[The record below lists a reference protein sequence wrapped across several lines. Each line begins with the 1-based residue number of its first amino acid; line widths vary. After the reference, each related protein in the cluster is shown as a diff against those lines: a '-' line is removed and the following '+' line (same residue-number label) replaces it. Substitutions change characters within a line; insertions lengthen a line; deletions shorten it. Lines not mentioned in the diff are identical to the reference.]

1 MPLLAI
7 SSNRVGHR
15 RTLRPQVAALGWM
28 SLVCVCLFTLF
39 TGWAMAADDA
49 AVRLP
54 IPNAEARRAA
64 DKQVRNIFQTEF
76 AAAKRPAE
84 KSALAEML
92 FRHAQNDGDDA
103 VAQYALFDAARALAI
118 EADDFRLTF
127 NVINELVSRF
137 ELNEYELKASALTA
151 GLKEP
156 RSVIAQRA
164 FCELIVEAVDA
175 AASDEQFDAA
185 TKLVPLLSASAF
197 KIKDASLRKEFLA
210 RHSELKQLQTQWAA
224 IAKAKSAL
232 EKTPD
237 DEVANGTYGRY
248 LCLLAGNWEK
258 GLPLLAKGTDSTLS
272 KAAQQELQKQATPE
286 EQLSLADTWW
296 TAGQSE
302 SGIAKQNLLLQA
314 KVNYEKAANELK
326 GLSRTKADQRVDV
339 ITKLYPN
346 EVQRQVQNARG
357 KTFGEL
363 RSGGLSGEK
372 PKQTDKPTSKP
383 MNGKGALAFGKY
395 DREVAQSLLS
405 IDGRVTVGIKST
417 ETGNLRIVSKTTPLP
432 DAPFALTYL
441 IVHSQATRTDA
452 LVKDDYLK
460 IAKLSNLQTLHF
472 NLNGK
477 PLPDEFWDDS
487 RSAGSIVELSLS
499 GSNATDAAIAAI
511 AALTK
516 PTRLRSL
523 ELGST
528 SITDAS
534 LGQIASFPALETLG
548 VSRTRVTGEG
558 LKLLAKSPVKQL
570 RAESLGLKDS
580 DIESLSTLTR
590 LEELTLSDDT
600 LTGEGFRSFKGRG
613 SLRFLNLKSAKLSPL
628 GVQRIAEISTLA
640 SLTLREGQF
649 DEVLFKT
656 ICGQGRIE
664 TFNLVDCTI
673 PEAALRLLATT
684 PALKSVNLRG
694 AKITGAGFKGIA
706 PQLSVTNVLLGK
718 TDVDDVGLA
727 HVVRAF
733 PNVTV
738 LYLDETAITDAGMKH
753 LRSLA
758 RLDNL
763 VIGRTRV
770 TTKGLAELASLPKL
784 RFLGLPKTVTPAEAK
799 LIVPQ
804 CNGFSSY

>member
-1 MPLLAI
+1 MPTYLVP
-7 SSNRVGHR
+7 SNRVAQR
-15 RTLRPQVAALGWM
+15 QVRGSRFAWLSWM
-28 SLVCVCLFTLF
+28 RLVCAGLF
-39 TGWAMAADDA
+39 TGWAVADEDA
-49 AVRLP
+49 PKRLP
-54 IPNAEARRAA
+54 IPNAEALRAA
-64 DKQVRNIFQTEF
+64 DKQVRDIFQTEF
-76 AAAKRPAE
+76 AAAKRPSD
-84 KSALAEML
+84 KSALAEQL
-92 FRHAQNDGDDA
+92 LQHAKNDGDDA
-103 VAQYALFDAARALAI
+103 VAQYVLFDAARTLAV
-118 EADDFRLTF
+118 EADEFQLTF
-127 NVINELVSRF
+127 NVIDELVSRF
-137 ELNEYELKASALTA
+137 ELNEYELKAAALTT
-151 GLKEP
+151 GSKEL
-156 RSVIAQRA
+156 RSVIAQRG
-164 FCELIVEAVDA
+164 FCELIVESVDA
-175 AASDEQFDAA
+175 AAREEQFDAA
-185 TKLVPLLSASAF
+185 AKLVPLLSVSAS
-197 KIKDASLRKEFLA
+197 KIKDASVRKEFLA
-210 RHSELKQLQTQWAA
+210 RHSELKQLQTQWTA
-224 IAKAKSAL
+224 ITKAKSTL

-237 DEVANGTYGRY
+237 DAVANGAYGRY

-258 GLPLLAKGTDSTLS
+258 GLPLLAKGTDPTLS
-272 KAAQQELQKQATPE
+272 KAAKQELEEQATPE
-286 EQLSLADTWW
+286 EQLSLADAWW
-296 TAGQSE
+296 TVGQSE

-314 KVNYEKAANELK
+314 KANYEKAANELK
-326 GLSRTKADQRVDV
+326 GLSRTKADQRIDV

-363 RSGGLSGEK
+363 RSGSLSGEK
-372 PKQTDKPTSKP
+372 AKQTDKPTSKP
-383 MNGKGALAFGKY
+383 MNGKGVLAFGKF

-432 DAPFALTYL
+432 NAPFALTYL
-441 IVHSQATRTDA
+441 IVHSQATRSDA
-452 LVKDDYLK
+452 LGKDDYLK

-477 PLPDEFWDDS
+477 PLPDEFWDDF
-487 RSAGSIVELSLS
+487 RSSGSIVDLSLS
-499 GSNATDAAIAAI
+499 GARATDAAIAA
-511 AALTK
+511 LSK
-516 PTRLRSL
+516 PPRLRSL

-528 SITDAS
+528 LITDAS

-548 VSRTRVTGEG
+548 VSRTRVTGDG
-558 LKLLAKSPVKQL
+558 LKLLAKSPVKLL

-640 SLTLREGQF
+640 SLSLREVEF
-649 DEVLFKT
+649 DEVLFKSL
-656 ICGQGRIE
+656 CGQGRIE
-664 TFNLVDCTI
+664 TFNLVDCTV
-673 PEAALRLLATT
+673 PEAALRHLAAT

-694 AKITGAGFKGIA
+694 AKITGSGFRGIA
-706 PQLSVTNVLLGK
+706 PLLSVTNVLLGK
-718 TDVDDVGLA
+718 TEVDDAGLA

-733 PNVTV
+733 PNVTT

-770 TTKGLAELASLPKL
+770 TAKGLTELATLPKL
-784 RFLGLPKTVTPAEAK
+784 RFLGLPKTVTAAEAK
-799 LIVPQ
+799 TIVPQ
-804 CNGFSSY
+804 CSGFGSY

>member
-1 MPLLAI
+1 MAEQLLQ
-7 SSNRVGHR
+7 H
-15 RTLRPQVAALGWM
+15 
-28 SLVCVCLFTLF
+28 
-39 TGWAMAADDA
+39 
-49 AVRLP
+49 
-54 IPNAEARRAA
+54 
-64 DKQVRNIFQTEF
+64 
-76 AAAKRPAE
+76 AK
-84 KSALAEML
+84 
-92 FRHAQNDGDDA
+92 NDGDDA
-103 VAQYALFDAARALAI
+103 VAQYGVFDADRTLAVD
-118 EADDFRLTF
+118 ADEFQLTF
-127 NVINELVSRF
+127 NVIDELVARF
-137 ELNEYELKASALTA
+137 ELDKYELKAAALTT
-151 GLKEP
+151 GSKEL
-156 RSVIAQRA
+156 RSVIAQRG
-164 FCELIVEAVDA
+164 FCELIVESVDA
-175 AASDEQFDAA
+175 AAREEQFGAA
-185 TKLVPLLSASAF
+185 AKLVPLLSVSAS
-197 KIKDASLRKEFLA
+197 KIKDASVRKEFLT
-210 RHSELKQLQTQWAA
+210 RHSELKQLQAQWAA

-237 DEVANGTYGRY
+237 DAVANGTYGRY

-258 GLPLLAKGTDSTLS
+258 GLPLLAKGADSTLS
-272 KAAQQELQKQATPE
+272 KAAQQELKEQATPE
-286 EQLSLADTWW
+286 ERLSLADTWW
-296 TAGQSE
+296 TVGQSE
-302 SGIAKQNLLLQA
+302 SGITKQNLLLRA
-314 KVNYEKAANELK
+314 KANYEKATNELK

-363 RSGGLSGEK
+363 RPGGLSGEK

-383 MNGKGALAFGKY
+383 MNGKGVLAFGKL

-417 ETGNLRIVSKTTPLP
+417 ETDNLRIVSKTTPLP

-452 LVKDDYLK
+452 LGKDDYFK

-477 PLPDEFWDDS
+477 PLWDDF

-499 GSNATDAAIAAI
+499 GPNATDSAI

-516 PTRLRSL
+516 PLRLRSL

-548 VSRTRVTGEG
+548 VSRTRVTGDG

-580 DIESLSTLTR
+580 DIESLSALTR

-600 LTGEGFRSFKGRG
+600 LTGEGVRSFKGRG

-628 GVQRIAEISTLA
+628 GVQRIAEVSTLA
-640 SLTLREGQF
+640 SLSLREVEF
-649 DEVLFKT
+649 DEVLFKSL
-656 ICGQGRIE
+656 CGQGRIE

-673 PEAALRLLATT
+673 PEAALRHLAAT

-694 AKITGAGFKGIA
+694 AKITGSGFRGIA
-706 PQLSVTNVLLGK
+706 PLLSVTNVLLGK
-718 TDVDDVGLA
+718 TEVDDAGLA

-733 PNVTV
+733 PNVTT

-770 TTKGLAELASLPKL
+770 TAKGLTELASLPKL
-784 RFLGLPKTVTPAEAK
+784 RFLGLPKTVTAAEAK
-799 LIVPQ
+799 TIVPQ
-804 CNGFSSY
+804 CSGFSSY